1 MPNGNLKLALQ
12 KKGRLTEKSLQ
23 LLRNCDLDIE
33 EYNDRLL
40 ISAKN
45 LELDLLFLRD
55 DDIPEYVSDG
65 VADIGIVGEDV
76 IFEKRG
82 DVNILRKLGFGKCK
96 LSIAAPEGIKIQKPE
111 DLINKKIAT
120 SYPNLLK
127 KYLEENNINAKV
139 VEISGSVEITP
150 SLGVA
155 DLICDIVSTGTTLKM
170 NKLVKSFDIFES
182 ETVLISNKN
191 LSLDTKK
198 ADLADDLISR
208 IDSAL
213 IAKRSKYLMMN
224 APVDSIEIIKMIIPA
239 LKSPT
244 IMPLAEKGMVAIH
257 AVIPSGLFWS
267 INKELKKAGASGILL
282 LPIENMI
289 P

>member
-1 MPNGNLKLALQ
+1 MENGNLKLALQ

-23 LLRNCDLDIE
+23 LLRNCDLDVE
-33 EYNDRLL
+33 DYNDRLI
-40 ISAKN
+40 ISVKN
-45 LELDLLFLRD
+45 FELDLLFVRD

-76 IFEKRG
+76 IFEKQAEV
-82 DVNILRKLGFGKCK
+82 DIIRKLGFGRCK
-96 LSIAAPEGIKIQKPE
+96 LSIAAPEGIKINTPD
-111 DLINKKIAT
+111 DLTNKKIAT

-127 KYLEENNINAKV
+127 KYLNDNNITAKV

-155 DLICDIVSTGTTLKM
+155 DLICDIVSTGNTLKT
-170 NKLVKSFDIFES
+170 NKLVKSFDIFSS
-182 ETVLISNKN
+182 ETVIIGNKN
-191 LSLDTKK
+191 IYTDTNKSVILE
-198 ADLADDLISR
+198 DLLSR

-213 IAKRSKYLMMN
+213 IAKRSKYIMMN
-224 APVDSIEIIKMIIPA
+224 APDEAIDRIKKIVPA

-244 IMPLAEKGMVAIH
+244 IMPLAESGMVAIH
-257 AVIPSGLFWS
+257 AVIPAGMFWQ
-267 INKELKKAGASGILL
+267 INKELKKEGATGILL